1 MTCWEILCNVSNK
14 YPLPKLSVGP
24 RDITHFSRFLLNYH
38 LTINFFWPFA
48 LGHPGF
54 NQLVEFDNLR
64 PNEGA
69 ENGRQK
75 YTKNT
80 TVNTSHKSYCWWF
93 KKSGDHHLGCQKHCK
108 FIMGQTT
115 VPSTGEFT
123 GFLNHQQ
130 YVCRQSYTSG
140 GLIHY
145 YSGWSTSPTNVQAT
159 TIKRSNS
166 PPALFRANQCFKR
179 F

>member
-1 MTCWEILCNVSNK
+1 
-14 YPLPKLSVGP
+14 
-24 RDITHFSRFLLNYH
+24 
-38 LTINFFWPFA
+38 
-48 LGHPGF
+48 
-54 NQLVEFDNLR
+54 
-64 PNEGA
+64 
-69 ENGRQK
+69 
-75 YTKNT
+75 
-80 TVNTSHKSYCWWF
+80 
-93 KKSGDHHLGCQKHCK
+93 
-108 FIMGQTT
+108 MGQTT

-166 PPALFRANQCFKR
+166 PPALFRANQCFNGFNIYLNKALNHETSYFWEGQFFAPR
-179 F
+179 ACQSWSRSSLALSYLSSSTYGNRQPNGIRLKTLLSRIT